1 MTTIQLKTEIHKV
14 IDEMPEDVLPYVFD
28 YLKTVQHQSP
38 DQVKLNKFIEKVFTE
53 DDELLRRL
61 AE

>member
-14 IDEMPEDVLPYVFD
+14 IDELPEEVLPHIFE
-28 YLKTVQHQSP
+28 YLISSRSQSV
-38 DQVKLNKFIEKVFTE
+38 DQVKLNKFIEKIFTE

-61 AE
+61 AR